1 MLFVLTAVDKPN
13 SLPLRL
19 SVREQHFAFARETGR
34 IRLGGPFLDAKGEM
48 CGSLMIVEAADLE
61 DAKAWHA
68 SDPYVK
74 AALFAHSDIRPWK
87 PTYNVCEAKL

>member
-1 MLFVLTAVDKPN
+1 MLFVVTAIDKPD
-13 SLPLRL
+13 SLALRL

-34 IRLGGPFLDAKGEM
+34 IRLGGPFLDPKGEM
-48 CGSLMIVEAADLE
+48 CGSLMIVEFADLAE
-61 DAKAWHA
+61 AKAWHA

-74 AALFAHSDIRPWK
+74 AGLFASSDIRPWK